1 MKVMNDPDIKEKA
14 QKVAQDMQTAGIQ
27 FDMQTIQELQSS
39 FADLQQPD
47 TSATIEQEIFDEKKS
62 LEEQDEEQ
70 QRGRRRGL
78 LNKMKGVFKK

>member
-1 MKVMNDPDIKEKA
+1 MNDPDIKEKA